1 MNIVISKVGKRN
13 IENKSVK
20 KVSQEIDKKKKV
32 DEKKSAK
39 REMRMNDVVDIF
51 ENYETISEVLK

>member
-1 MNIVISKVGKRN
+1 MNIIISKVGKRN
-13 IENKSVK
+13 SENKSVK

>member
-1 MNIVISKVGKRN
+1 MNIIISKVGKRN
-13 IENKSVK
+13 SENKSVK

-51 ENYETISEVLK
+51 ENYETISEV

>member
-13 IENKSVK
+13 SENKSVK
-20 KVSQEIDKKKKV
+20 KVSQEIDKKKKG

>member
-1 MNIVISKVGKRN
+1 MNIIISKVGKRN
-13 IENKSVK
+13 SENKSVK
-20 KVSQEIDKKKKV
+20 KVSQEIDKKKKG

>member
-13 IENKSVK
+13 IGNKSVK

-51 ENYETISEVLK
+51 ENYETISEV

>member
-1 MNIVISKVGKRN
+1 MNIIISKVGKRN
-13 IENKSVK
+13 SENKSVK
-20 KVSQEIDKKKKV
+20 KVSQEIYKKKKV

-51 ENYETISEVLK
+51 ENYETISEV

>member
-1 MNIVISKVGKRN
+1 MNIIISKVGKRN
-13 IENKSVK
+13 SENKSVK
-20 KVSQEIDKKKKV
+20 KVSQEIDKKKKG

-51 ENYETISEVLK
+51 ENYETISEV

>member
-20 KVSQEIDKKKKV
+20 KVSQEIDKKKKG

>member
-1 MNIVISKVGKRN
+1 MNIIISKVGKRN
-13 IENKSVK
+13 SENKSVK
-20 KVSQEIDKKKKV
+20 KVSQEIDKEKKV

-51 ENYETISEVLK
+51 ENYETISEV

>member
-13 IENKSVK
+13 SENKSVK

-51 ENYETISEVLK
+51 ENYETISEV

>member
-13 IENKSVK
+13 SENKSVK

>member
-1 MNIVISKVGKRN
+1 MNIIISKVGKRN

-51 ENYETISEVLK
+51 ENYETISEV

>member
-51 ENYETISEVLK
+51 ENYETISEV